1 MSNVERYGYRTVF
14 DRMDA
19 HVARENA
26 RPEPR
31 RTINPRDKSGKF
43 KKSQHFPIT
52 KGKTVKRGEVVHYP
66 YGGVP
71 NETIKRP
78 SSAKKQWKQRVRE
91 QRDQIGS
98 RVARESS
105 AARQGCALI
114 RVHHTEATALA
125 YKIRAA
131 LKGGQIRDTSKH
143 IVRHA
148 EANAIAYKIHAA
160 LKGGQIRDTSNHNAE
175 SEPYRARSERV
186 LETLADSARN
196 RTTVTIGV
204 YTREE
209 LRTIARQRTR
219 AKHYT
224 QAVRNLERKL
234 NGKG

>member
-31 RTINPRDKSGKF
+31 RTINPRDKNGKF
-43 KKSQHFPIT
+43 KKSQHFPVT
-52 KGKTVKRGEVVHYP
+52 KGKRVKRGEVVHYP

-78 SSAKKQWKQRVRE
+78 SSAKKQWKQRIRE

-114 RVHHTEATALA
+114 RVRHTEATALA

-131 LKGGQIRDTSKH
+131 LKGGQIRDTSN
-143 IVRHA
+143 R
-148 EANAIAYKIHAA
+148 
-160 LKGGQIRDTSNHNAE
+160 NAE
-175 SEPYRARSERV
+175 SELYRARSERV
-186 LETLADSARN
+186 LDTLADSARN
-196 RTTVTIGV
+196 GTTVTIGV